1 MIPVTRLNYNLC
13 PLYMPNA
20 TVYYI
25 VNLEIYSNLFKKTHS
40 STFLFVNALQILFYQ
55 VKEQVLTQSLY
66 IVYKTNIVDN
76 SEQEDDFSAEIS
88 SVYVHVKKQ

>member
-25 VNLEIYSNLFKKTHS
+25 VNLEILSNLFKKKTHS
-40 STFLFVNALQILFYQ
+40 STFLFVNALHILFYQ

-76 SEQEDDFSAEIS
+76 SEQEDDFSAKIS
-88 SVYVHVKKQ
+88 TSICSF

>member
-25 VNLEIYSNLFKKTHS
+25 VNLEILSNLFLKKTHS
-40 STFLFVNALQILFYQ
+40 STFLFVNALHILFYQ
-55 VKEQVLTQSLY
+55 VKAQVLNQSLY

-76 SEQEDDFSAEIS
+76 SEQEDDFSAKIS
-88 SVYVHVKKQ
+88 TSICSC

>member
-25 VNLEIYSNLFKKTHS
+25 VNLEILSNLLKKKP
-40 STFLFVNALQILFYQ
+40 LFVNALHILFYQ
-55 VKEQVLTQSLY
+55 VKAQVLTQSLY

-76 SEQEDDFSAEIS
+76 SEQEDDFSAKIS
-88 SVYVHVKKQ
+88 TSICSC